1 MNLRIALS
9 GSAGTGKTTLGKRLA
24 AELGLPFIQEGMRDR
39 IEAGLELH
47 ELSRAEQ
54 HALVEELWSEQ
65 FAREEAAS
73 DGFVVDRSSYDFAA
87 FWLHYD
93 FHIDRGATD
102 EWIDRMV
109 SAAARYDHVLL
120 LPWGVLPLEHDGV
133 RSTNRWT
140 QFRYHALL
148 EGVLGR
154 FATGD
159 QVVRVPGTSELA
171 ERVRYV
177 RRLLGA

>member
-24 AELGLPFIQEGMRDR
+24 AELGLPFIDEGMRDR

-47 ELSRAEQ
+47 TLSRKE
-54 HALVEELWSEQ
+54 HHSLVEELWSEQ
-65 FAREEAAS
+65 FAREEAAT
-73 DGFVVDRSSYDFAA
+73 DGFVGDRSSFDFAA

-93 FHIDRGATD
+93 FHIDRDATD
-102 EWIDRMV
+102 EWMDRMV
-109 SAAARYDHVLL
+109 SAAARYDRVLL

-140 QFRYHALL
+140 QFRFQSLL
-148 EGVLGR
+148 EGVVGR
-154 FATGD
+154 FASGD
-159 QVVRVPGTSELA
+159 QVLRVPGTTDLED
-171 ERVRYV
+171 RVRFV
-177 RRLLGA
+177 CQALGA